1 MAKNKH
7 KKPKK
12 SHSDNTITVGDD
24 HNRMEI
30 QRQNQ
35 QGLILVTY
43 NKHLLDSKFDYTSIR
58 LEPDDIIKLRNE
70 CNIALDSGKTSDTK
84 PKKPKIEYSTGT
96 DEVEICDNC
105 KYSYKIGRLQQ
116 PCKSC
121 DPELNNWRPQTDF
134 QKRFGK

>member
-70 CNIALDSGKTSDTK
+70 CNIALDS
-84 PKKPKIEYSTGT
+84 
-96 DEVEICDNC
+96 
-105 KYSYKIGRLQQ
+105 SY
-116 PCKSC
+116 
-121 DPELNNWRPQTDF
+121 NF
-134 QKRFGK
+134 V